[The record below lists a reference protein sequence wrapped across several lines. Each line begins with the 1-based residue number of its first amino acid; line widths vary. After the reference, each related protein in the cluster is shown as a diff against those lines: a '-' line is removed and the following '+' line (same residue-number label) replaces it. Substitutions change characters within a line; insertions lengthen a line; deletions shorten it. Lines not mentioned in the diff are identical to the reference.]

1 MKTIAIAGTFDTK
14 GAEYL
19 YVKELIESLG
29 LNTFTIHTGVFEATF
44 KPDVS
49 NNEVAQAAGYNIE
62 DIAKKKDRALATEV
76 LSKGMENLLPKLF

>member
-29 LNTFTIHTGVFEATF
+29 LGTFTIHTGVFDPVFE
-44 KPDVS
+44 PDVS
-49 NNEVAQAAGYNIE
+49 NREVAEAAG
-62 DIAKKKDRALATEV
+62 
-76 LSKGMENLLPKLF
+76 

>member
-29 LNTFTIHTGVFEATF
+29 LDTFTIHTGVFEATF